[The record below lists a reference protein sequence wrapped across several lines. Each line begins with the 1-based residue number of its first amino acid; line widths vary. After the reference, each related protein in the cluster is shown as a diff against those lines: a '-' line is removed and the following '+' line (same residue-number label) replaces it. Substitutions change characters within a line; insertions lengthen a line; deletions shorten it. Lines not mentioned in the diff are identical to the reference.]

1 MKITVVY
8 GGRGLIDD
16 PTLYVLDKIQT
27 VLEELRVTIDRI
39 NLYEQKNVISTL
51 PATLKDSDGVILGV
65 SLEWFG
71 IGGYMQEFLDACWLY
86 GDKEKLQSLYMM
98 PVVISTTNGEKAAEL
113 ALEEAWE
120 ILGGTPIRGICAYV
134 ENHVDFEMNKNY
146 GKFIE
151 KCAEDLYRVVNQ
163 HRQMLPSS
171 IGVVRNTV
179 LKGQGLELTP
189 QESEQLSKIVSDDSY
204 VKQQKEDIEELTSMF
219 KGMLKD
225 EEEQNKS
232 AKQPVMQKNQ
242 IASEKYG
249 SNDYQALANNKTS
262 RMMGTENNSSQ
273 PAKQQNYGTQDTDEL
288 ISSLRNIANNISAS
302 QKSSGLGTG
311 MSSVNSVNHDYQQAL
326 RSHFHAEAGFNA
338 IYSMHLQDKNQ
349 ILCVQVQGEQL
360 DVSYSNKENGDVKLQ
375 MDSSVLNR
383 IISGDLTF
391 QKAFMGGDMKV
402 KGNFKTLRML
412 DQIFVF

>member
-27 VLEELRVTIDRI
+27 VLEELRVTVDRI
-39 NLYEQKNVISTL
+39 NLYEQKNVISTM
-51 PATLKDSDGVILGV
+51 PAGLKDADGVILGV

-120 ILGGTPIRGICAYV
+120 ILGGTPIRGVCAYV
-134 ENHVDFEMNKNY
+134 ENHVDFEMNKSY
-146 GKFIE
+146 GKYIE
-151 KCAEDLYRVVNQ
+151 KCAEDMYRVVNQ
-163 HRQMLPSS
+163 RREMLPSS

-179 LKGQGLELTP
+179 LKGQVLELTP
-189 QESEQLSKIVSDDSY
+189 QESEQLSKIVSDDTY
-204 VKQQKEDIEELTSMF
+204 VKQQKEDLEELTSMF
-219 KGMLKD
+219 KGMLN
-225 EEEQNKS
+225 EEAEQNKL
-232 AKQPVMQKNQ
+232 VNQ
-242 IASEKYG
+242 SSTPASPQNDNYETFM
-249 SNDYQALANNKTS
+249 SNRQMPMAERD
-262 RMMGTENNSSQ
+262 NSSVQQ
-273 PAKQQNYGTQDTDEL
+273 PKKENYGTQDTEEL
-288 ISSLRNIANNISAS
+288 ISSLRNIAHNISAS
-302 QKSSGLGTG
+302 QKNDSSTNAMTTL
-311 MSSVNSVNHDYQQAL
+311 NHRDYQEAFG
-326 RSHFHAEAGFNA
+326 SHFHPEAGFNA
-338 IYSMHLQDKNQ
+338 IYSMHLQDKKQ

-360 DVSYSNKENGDVKLQ
+360 DISYSNKENGDVKLQ
-375 MDSSVLNR
+375 LDSSVLSR
-383 IISGDLTF
+383 IVSGELTF

>member
-27 VLEELRVTIDRI
+27 VLEELRVTVDRI
-39 NLYEQKNVISTL
+39 NLYEQKNVISTM
-51 PATLKDSDGVILGV
+51 PAGLKDADGVILGV

-120 ILGGTPIRGICAYV
+120 ILGGTPIRGVCAYV
-134 ENHVDFEMNKNY
+134 ENHVDFEMNKSY
-146 GKFIE
+146 GKYIE
-151 KCAEDLYRVVNQ
+151 KCAEDMYRVVNQ
-163 HRQMLPSS
+163 RREMLPSS

-189 QESEQLSKIVSDDSY
+189 QESEQLSKIVSDDTY

-219 KGMLKD
+219 KGMLN
-225 EEEQNKS
+225 EEAEQNKL
-232 AKQPVMQKNQ
+232 VNQ
-242 IASEKYG
+242 SSTPASPQNDNYETFM
-249 SNDYQALANNKTS
+249 SNRQMPMAERD
-262 RMMGTENNSSQ
+262 NSSVQQ
-273 PAKQQNYGTQDTDEL
+273 PKKENYGTQDTEEL
-288 ISSLRNIANNISAS
+288 ISSLRNIAHNISAS
-302 QKSSGLGTG
+302 QKNDSSTNAMTTL
-311 MSSVNSVNHDYQQAL
+311 NHRDYQEAFG
-326 RSHFHAEAGFNA
+326 SHFHPEAGFNA
-338 IYSMHLQDKNQ
+338 IYSMHLQDKKQ

-360 DVSYSNKENGDVKLQ
+360 DISYSNKENGDVKLQ
-375 MDSSVLNR
+375 LDSSVLSR
-383 IISGDLTF
+383 IVSGELTF

>member
-27 VLEELRVTIDRI
+27 VMEELRVTINRI

-51 PATLKDSDGVILGV
+51 PAQLKDSDGVILGV

-71 IGGYMQEFLDACWLY
+71 IGGFMQEFLDACWLY

-134 ENHVDFEMNKNY
+134 ENHVDFEMNKSY
-146 GKFIE
+146 GKYIE

-163 HRQMLPSS
+163 RREMLPSS
-171 IGVVRNTV
+171 IGIVRNTV

-204 VKQQKEDIEELTSMF
+204 VKQQKEDIEELTSMS
-219 KGMLKD
+219 KGLLNEEAEQEAKKSIQPERQSNNDVSDLSKD
-225 EEEQNKS
+225 RQGYSKKRE
-232 AKQPVMQKNQ
+232 
-242 IASEKYG
+242 
-249 SNDYQALANNKTS
+249 
-262 RMMGTENNSSQ
+262 NSSAQQ
-273 PAKQQNYGTQDTDEL
+273 PKKENYGMQDTEDL
-288 ISSLRNIANNISAS
+288 ISSLRNIAHNISVS
-302 QKSSGLGTG
+302 QKET
-311 MSSVNSVNHDYQQAL
+311 SVESNPSFGSNPSASYGRDYQEAF
-326 RSHFHAEAGFNA
+326 RTHFHPQTGFQA
-338 IYSMHLQDKNQ
+338 IYSIYLQDKNQ
-349 ILCVQVQGEQL
+349 TLCVQVQGEQL
-360 DVSYSNKENGDVKLQ
+360 DIAYVNKENGDVKMQLG
-375 MDSSVLNR
+375 SSVLNR
-383 IISGDLTF
+383 IMSGELTF